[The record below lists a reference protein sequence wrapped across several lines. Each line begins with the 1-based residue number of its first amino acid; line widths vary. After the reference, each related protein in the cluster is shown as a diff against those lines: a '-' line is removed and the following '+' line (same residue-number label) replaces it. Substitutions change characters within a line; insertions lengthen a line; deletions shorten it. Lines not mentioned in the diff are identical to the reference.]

1 MFMEKVA
8 DIKKRFEEGSLVLSV
23 EITNFVKEWIV
34 NHVMGSD
41 KKYSRCFYVTK
52 HTKASFSHGICP
64 ECIAKLYGDIHLKV
78 YGVKTL
84 EFRKM
89 FPLPF

>member
-34 NHVMGSD
+34 NHVMDSD
-41 KKYSRCFYVTK
+41 KKYSRCFVEN
-52 HTKASFSHGICP
+52 G
-64 ECIAKLYGDIHLKV
+64 L
-78 YGVKTL
+78 
-84 EFRKM
+84 R
-89 FPLPF
+89 